1 VADPSARLA
10 ASALSPHSAPRRG
23 PGNQRRSDMSKT
35 CGDTARFNR
44 LRKQKI
50 ARRQNVRELRAAIDA
65 AKAIKLAKPAA

>member
-1 VADPSARLA
+1 
-10 ASALSPHSAPRRG
+10 
-23 PGNQRRSDMSKT
+23 MSKT

-65 AKAIKLAKPAA
+65 AKVPKPLKLIVPEELTSSSV

>member
-1 VADPSARLA
+1 
-10 ASALSPHSAPRRG
+10 
-23 PGNQRRSDMSKT
+23 MSKT

-65 AKAIKLAKPAA
+65 AKAAKAPKPVAA